1 FIPELATA
9 LGEDA
14 EITVVFDQAPFIEDS
29 ITDLATEGLLGLVFA
44 VLVILLFLRR
54 WRPTGVTALSI
65 PLSLIVA
72 LIGLRTVGYTLNL
85 FTLAAL
91 TVLVGRVAVDSH
103 VATDI
108 NNLPPSSG

>member
-1 FIPELATA
+1 FNRTDGEPSFGLAVTKTPDGNTVEVSHGVQELIPELATA

-54 WRPTGVTALSI
+54 WRPTGVTALSK
-65 PLSLIVA
+65 
-72 LIGLRTVGYTLNL
+72 IGR
-85 FTLAAL
+85 ASCR
-91 TVLVGRVAVDSH
+91 GRVWMS
-103 VATDI
+103 
-108 NNLPPSSG
+108 